1 MNLIQ
6 LDVVSAETEIY
17 SGKAAMVIAEG
28 VMGEIGIVYGHT
40 PLLTQLKPGQ
50 IMIRKENQEEEY
62 IYVQGGLLE
71 IQPHTVTVL
80 SDTAIRA
87 ADLDE
92 SAALAA
98 KDRAEQMLAQK
109 REDFNYSL
117 AAAELA
123 QALAQLRTIQT
134 LRKKLKA

>member
-17 SGKAAMVIAEG
+17 SGKAVMVIAEG
-28 VMGEIGIVYGHT
+28 VMGEIGIAYGHS

-71 IQPHTVTVL
+71 VQPHTVTVL

-123 QALAQLRTIQT
+123 QALAQLRTIQA
-134 LRKKLKA
+134 LRKKLKT